1 MRDDRRFILA
11 YDLDIEQISAADR
24 VAEAVAIVGGDRE
37 DRIIAAIIGPRRDTD
52 HAGSIAIVGQRDEAR
67 HWPERAFVH
76 QAEDQRITVG
86 VAAADRDLD
95 NLVLGDGDVL
105 DRLHERAGGLVEPR
119 DRASAGWGKRVSVRV
134 E

>member
-67 HWPERAFVH
+67 PWPERAFVH
-76 QAEDQRITVG
+76 PAEAQRITVRSE
-86 VAAADRDLD
+86 DRR
-95 NLVLGDGDVL
+95 V
-105 DRLHERAGGLVEPR
+105 
-119 DRASAGWGKRVSVRV
+119 GKECVSPCRSRWSPHP
-134 E
+134 